1 MTIAVTDRAG
11 MTHTG
16 HQRRSNE
23 DAYLLREPLFMV
35 ADGVGGARA
44 GEVAARMCAEAFA
57 EVDLIRYAGEEAL
70 REAIARA
77 NRRIWERAHAE
88 PALSGMG
95 TTVTAALVQPGGE
108 VAFANVGDSRAYLLR
123 EGGLQRLSE
132 DHSFVGELVRSGRLS
147 EAEAEH
153 HPQRNVVT
161 RALGSGET
169 VEADTF
175 TVAGQDGD
183 IVLLCSD
190 GLNTMVAD
198 ARIAEALAA
207 ESPAEEIARDLV
219 RLALE
224 GGGED
229 NVTVVVFRLGDV
241 LDEEEAAPGEETQ
254 LLPRG
259 LDGAG
264 DDDTRGLPVG
274 RLVIGIVL
282 ALALAAAIAVGAVVG
297 LSRSHFIGADTETG
311 RVTVYQGFPV
321 DLWAGIELYRPVY
334 RSQVRYS
341 SLQPAVRAELFDHTI
356 RSRSDARKV
365 VDELERS
372 IP

>member
-1 MTIAVTDRAG
+1 
-11 MTHTG
+11 
-16 HQRRSNE
+16 
-23 DAYLLREPLFMV
+23 
-35 ADGVGGARA
+35 
-44 GEVAARMCAEAFA
+44 
-57 EVDLIRYAGEEAL
+57 
-70 REAIARA
+70 
-77 NRRIWERAHAE
+77 
-88 PALSGMG
+88 
-95 TTVTAALVQPGGE
+95 
-108 VAFANVGDSRAYLLR
+108 
-123 EGGLQRLSE
+123 
-132 DHSFVGELVRSGRLS
+132 
-147 EAEAEH
+147 
-153 HPQRNVVT
+153 
-161 RALGSGET
+161 
-169 VEADTF
+169 
-175 TVAGQDGD
+175 
-183 IVLLCSD
+183 
-190 GLNTMVAD
+190 
-198 ARIAEALAA
+198 
-207 ESPAEEIARDLV
+207 
-219 RLALE
+219 
-224 GGGED
+224 
-229 NVTVVVFRLGDV
+229 VTVVVFRLGDV